1 MLSLQLAIKYSRA
14 MFLLAQEE
22 GKLVEYGQE
31 LQSLADGLESAPEL
45 KAFLES
51 PMIPRQ
57 AKQEAAEKIF
67 AGELSPMVMNF
78 LRLLLD
84 KQRISIFRE
93 IVRQYENFANEAQG
107 ILVADV
113 TTARDLS
120 DSLGE
125 RLMAKLGEVTGKK
138 IKLRKHLDEKLLGGA
153 VVRMGDRLLDGSL
166 RSRMKALEAQ
176 LLAD

>member
-1 MLSLQLAIKYSRA
+1 MLNLQLATKYSRA

-22 GKLVEYGQE
+22 GKLNEYDRE
-31 LQSLADGLESAPEL
+31 LRSLLSDIEGAPEL
-45 KAFLES
+45 KAYLES

-57 AKQEAAEKIF
+57 AKQEAVEKIF
-67 AGELSPMVMNF
+67 GGELSPMTMNF

-84 KQRISIFRE
+84 KQRISLLKE
-93 IVRQYENFANEAQG
+93 IVQQYETFSNEAQG

-113 TTARDLS
+113 TTARSIS
-120 DSLGE
+120 DGMGE
-125 RLMAKLGEVTGKK
+125 KLMAKLGELTGKT

-153 VVRMGDRLLDGSL
+153 VVRMGDHLIDGSL
-166 RSRMKALEAQ
+166 KSRMKALEAQ

>member
-31 LQSLADGLESAPEL
+31 LQSLAEGLESAPEL

>member
-22 GKLVEYGQE
+22 GKLAEYGAE
-31 LQSLADGLESAPEL
+31 LKTLVSDIESAPEL
-45 KAFLES
+45 KMFLES

-84 KQRISIFRE
+84 KQRVSILGE
-93 IVRQYENFANEAQG
+93 IARQYENFANEAQG

-113 TTARDLS
+113 TTARALS
-120 DSLGE
+120 DNMGE
-125 RLMAKLGEVTGKK
+125 KLMAKLGEVTGKK

-153 VVRMGDRLLDGSL
+153 VVRMGDRLIDGSL
-166 RSRMKALEAQ
+166 KSRMKALEAQ

>member
-1 MLSLQLAIKYSRA
+1 MLNLQLATKYSKA

-22 GKLVEYGQE
+22 GKLVEYGAE
-31 LQSLADGLESAPEL
+31 LKALDEAMDATPEL

-57 AKQEAAEKIF
+57 AKQEAVQKIF
-67 AGELSPMVMNF
+67 GGELSPLVMNF

-84 KQRISIFRE
+84 KQRISALGE

-113 TTARDLS
+113 TTARSLS

-153 VVRMGDRLLDGSL
+153 VVRMGDRLIDGSL
-166 RSRMKALEAQ
+166 KSRMKALEAQ